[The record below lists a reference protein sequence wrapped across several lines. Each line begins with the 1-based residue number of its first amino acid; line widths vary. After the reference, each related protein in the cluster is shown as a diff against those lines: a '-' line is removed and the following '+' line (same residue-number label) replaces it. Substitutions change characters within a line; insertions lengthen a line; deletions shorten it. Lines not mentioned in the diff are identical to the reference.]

1 MKHVQKKLVI
11 ICVSLLVNTNV
22 YAMGSK
28 KPKPKPPVAPTTPP
42 PPPTTTPTTPKDPP
56 PFTEIN
62 APVVEQITSMAA
74 ASTCANY
81 SWKNRGKAP
90 KGYMK
95 GMALTYARS
104 FCRFKSSSDTP
115 SGLVRL
121 FMSEAKAPAKDA
133 LAHYSSTFSNL
144 SLNINLAGINPLR
157 SVYTLG
163 IGLGMRE
170 SSGKY
175 CEGRDMSASNTSS
188 STAEAGMFQTS
199 YNSMGASVELSK
211 LYAEYKANPSL
222 CHLGVFKEGVS
233 SCGSSSIAGS
243 GEGATYQAL
252 NKSCPAFAAE
262 YAMVMLRVLRA
273 HYGPITRKEAEVTTA
288 CNQMLQN
295 VESVIEDNPYS
306 CDDLISSN

>member
-1 MKHVQKKLVI
+1 MKHVQFKLAI
-11 ICVSLLVNTNV
+11 ICVSLLVATNLQ
-22 YAMGSK
+22 AMGSK
-28 KPKPKPPVAPTTPP
+28 RPKPIPPRPPATSPKPIPTIPEAP
-42 PPPTTTPTTPKDPP
+42 D
-56 PFTEIN
+56 FVVDEN
-62 APVVEQITSMAA
+62 APIIEQITTLVSS
-74 ASTCANY
+74 STCAGY
-81 SWKNRGKAP
+81 SWKNRGRAP

-104 FCRFKSSSDTP
+104 FCRYKSSTASP
-115 SGLVRL
+115 SGLVKL
-121 FMSEAKAPAKDA
+121 FMTEAKTPAKDA
-133 LAHYSSTFSNL
+133 LAHYSSIYSNL
-144 SLNINLAGINPLR
+144 SMNITSVGINPLR

-211 LYAEYKANPSL
+211 LYAEYKSNPSK
-222 CHLGVFKEGVS
+222 CHLGIFKEGVS
-233 SCGSSSIAGS
+233 SCSNSSIAGS

-273 HYGPITRKEAEVTTA
+273 HYGPITRREAEVTTA
-288 CNQMLQN
+288 CNQMLQK
-295 VESVIEDNPYS
+295 VEDVIDNNPYS
-306 CDDLISSN
+306 CDDLI